1 MNTYKWLLQGNER
14 FGTKAEDICRNVL
27 KCEPKEINECVV
39 IAPWWK
45 PNIFETFGGHI
56 ETGFDGEHT
65 NIWNIHMGELSFTYI
80 RTGIGAPV
88 VGDTTLALG
97 CTPCK
102 KAIFIGSAGALAEE
116 MNIGDIAIP
125 LYSKS
130 GDGVCRYLTAE
141 KIEYNNTFGQEFYPN
156 QTLTNKVINLT
167 DNICS
172 ENNVKWHRSINF
184 SCDTIFAQFAHLD
197 EIIGLGCS
205 TIEME
210 TAAFFKASEI
220 AGIAAGAIFS
230 ISDNSLHKKSLYSGR
245 SEEEMLY
252 RHEVRARVIPS
263 IILEVFRD

>member
-45 PNIFETFGGHI
+45 PDIFKGFGGHI
-56 ETGFDGEHT
+56 EDPFDGEHS
-65 NIWNIHMGELSFTYI
+65 NIWNIHMKEFSFTYI

-102 KAIFIGSAGALAEE
+102 KAIFIGSAGALVEN
-116 MNIGDIAIP
+116 M
-125 LYSKS
+125 
-130 GDGVCRYLTAE
+130 
-141 KIEYNNTFGQEFYPN
+141 FGQAIYPN
-156 QTLTNKVINLT
+156 ETLNNKIITLT
-167 DNICS
+167 DSICAK
-172 ENNVKWHRSINF
+172 NNVKWHKSTNF

-220 AGIAAGAIFS
+220 AGIEAGAIFS

-245 SEEEMLY
+245 SQEEMLY